1 MTELFKNVKPGQR
14 CLFYALKPGQRC
26 LFYAI
31 KPGQSRDI
39 SITETA
45 MFRANIVQIVN
56 GTTLNVNNIECK
68 ESCVY
73 QTRGILCMPLGWI
86 VKLETLEDIVCEQML
101 IPSEIMLEID
111 LFY

>member
-1 MTELFKNVKPGQR
+1 MAELFKNIKPGQR
-14 CLFYALKPGQRC
+14 CLFYALKPGQ
-26 LFYAI
+26 
-31 KPGQSRDI
+31 SRNT

-56 GTTLNVNNIECK
+56 GTTLNANNIDCK

-86 VKLETLEDIVCEQML
+86 VKVETLDDIVCEKLL

-111 LFY
+111 LYA

>member
-14 CLFYALKPGQRC
+14 CLFYALKPGQD
-26 LFYAI
+26 LDTAI
-31 KPGQSRDI
+31 ED
-39 SITETA
+39 TV
-45 MFRANIVQIVN
+45 MFEADVVEIVN
-56 GTTLNVNNIECK
+56 GRTLNANNIDCK

>member
-1 MTELFKNVKPGQR
+1 MAELFKNVKPGQR
-14 CLFYALKPGQRC
+14 CLFYAL
-26 LFYAI
+26 

-68 ESCVY
+68 EYCVY
-73 QTRGILCMPLGWI
+73 QTRGILCMPLSWI
-86 VKLETLEDIVCEQML
+86 VKVETLDDIVCEKLL

-111 LFY
+111 LYA

>member
-1 MTELFKNVKPGQR
+1 MAELFKNVKPGQR
-14 CLFYALKPGQRC
+14 CLFYALKPGQG
-26 LFYAI
+26 L
-31 KPGQSRDI
+31 DI

-73 QTRGILCMPLGWI
+73 QTRGMLCMPLSWI
-86 VKLETLEDIVCEQML
+86 VKVETLDDIVCEKFL

-111 LFY
+111 LYA